1 MKVIKYLL
9 IILICTACVSCG
21 EYDYDVPPEEDT
33 EYDIVS
39 NDLPYT
45 EAPDSLEGVD
55 AADLSGLK
63 TAIDAI
69 TNNYAVKSVVFFNRL
84 TVKRV
89 NIIYDTN
96 FFCQQTTLVNSNYL
110 YRYTRDFIIN
120 DAYFNLDNNIYK
132 VGLEGSNIYEKIN
145 STVDLSEKELVQEN
159 NNCMDNFFTLDELN
173 SNYIDT
179 YGPTRVQYT
188 PTYSVDY
195 LGWTRISKNKYKCD
209 RLEVIKDFMEICIPG
224 FTNEGTY
231 LTFSHV
237 TVEVNPD
244 TENLLRL
251 RIYTDSLQSGKVIQ
265 SHKEPETKP
274 NWYLLIAE
282 AYISNVNTVKVDALD
297 KLYN

>member
-1 MKVIKYLL
+1 MKFIKYLL
-9 IILICTACVSCG
+9 IILICTVCISCG
-21 EYDYDVPPEEDT
+21 EYDYDVPPDENT
-33 EYDIVS
+33 PSDIVS
-39 NDLPYT
+39 SDIPYN
-45 EAPDSLEGVD
+45 EAPDNLGD
-55 AADLSGLK
+55 ADPKDLSELK

-89 NIIYDTN
+89 NINLDTN

-110 YRYTRDFIIN
+110 YRYTRDFVIN

-132 VGLEGSNIYEKIN
+132 VGLEGNNIYEKIN

-159 NNCMDNFFTLDELN
+159 NNCIDNFFTLDELN

-179 YGPTRVQYT
+179 YGPTKVQYT
-188 PTYSVDY
+188 PTFSVDY

-209 RLEVIKDFMEICIPG
+209 RVEVINDFMEICMPG
-224 FTNEGTY
+224 YSNIGTY

-237 TVEVNPD
+237 TVELNPD
-244 TENLLRL
+244 NENVLRL
-251 RIYTDSLQSGKVIQ
+251 RIYTDYGQIGKLIQ
-265 SHKEPETKP
+265 SHKEESKP
-274 NWYLLIAE
+274 QWYLLIAE
-282 AYISNVNTVKVDALD
+282 AYISSVNSVNVDALD

>member
-1 MKVIKYLL
+1 MKFIKYLL
-9 IILICTACVSCG
+9 IILICTVCISCG
-21 EYDYDVPPEEDT
+21 EYDYDVPPDENNPS
-33 EYDIVS
+33 DIVS
-39 NDLPYT
+39 SDIPYN
-45 EAPDSLEGVD
+45 EAPDNLGD
-55 AADLSGLK
+55 ADPKDLSELK

-89 NIIYDTN
+89 NINLDTN

-110 YRYTRDFIIN
+110 YRYTRDFVIN

-132 VGLEGSNIYEKIN
+132 AGLEGNNIYEKIN

-179 YGPTRVQYT
+179 YGPTKVQYT
-188 PTYSVDY
+188 PTFSVDY

-209 RLEVIKDFMEICIPG
+209 RVEVINDFMEICMPG
-224 FTNEGTY
+224 YSNIGTY

-237 TVEVNPD
+237 TVELNPD
-244 TENLLRL
+244 NENVLRL
-251 RIYTDSLQSGKVIQ
+251 RIYTDYGQIGKLIQ
-265 SHKEPETKP
+265 SHKEETKP
-274 NWYLLIAE
+274 QWYLLIAE
-282 AYISNVNTVKVDALD
+282 AYITNVNSVKVDALD
-297 KLYN
+297 KLYK